1 MNVFPHKI
9 LLILKTIAL
18 KAHTFAGIFLLISF
32 FISSCASQKQSLK
45 KIDKELGS
53 ETFQQSFMG
62 LVVYDLDTKK
72 YIYQYN
78 EEKYFTPASN
88 VKLLTFYAAL
98 KELKDSIPG
107 IRYFTTKDSLIFW
120 GTGDPSFLNSE
131 IGNSKVFDFLKNN
144 SRELY
149 LADNITTPE
158 IFGPGWAWDDYND
171 SYATERST
179 YPIYGNLVEF
189 TYSEDSIPS
198 IIPTYFQPNLKMDN
212 SLIPSIKRELESNT
226 FKFRLQDNSETK
238 KLAIPFKTS
247 SALTALLLSDTLK
260 RPVKV
265 IPYSKKYSV
274 KNSDVIYSVAADSLY
289 KRMLHESDNFI
300 AEQLLLLI
308 SEKISDTLNSNI
320 AIDHIQKT
328 YFKDLPDKINWVD
341 GSGLSRYNLITPRT
355 LITIL
360 EKISKEIPQEKVFAL
375 LPSGGKTGNLKNWY
389 INEETYVFAKTGS
402 LRNNHNLS
410 GFLKTRS
417 GKVLIFSFMNNNY
430 VIPSSEIKKSM
441 EKILL
446 EFYNSY

>member
-1 MNVFPHKI
+1 MNVHPHKI
-9 LLILKTIAL
+9 LKIIKYTAFKAASLAGFFFFTSFLI
-18 KAHTFAGIFLLISF
+18 
-32 FISSCASQKQSLK
+32 SCASQQQSLK
-45 KIDKELGS
+45 KIDKELGA
-53 ETFQQSFMG
+53 ETFKQSFTG
-62 LVVYDLDTKK
+62 LAVYDPASRK
-72 YIYQYN
+72 YIYEHN
-78 EEKYFTPASN
+78 EDKYFTPASN

-107 IRYFTTKDSLIFW
+107 IRYLTTKDSLIFW

-328 YFKDLPDKINWVD
+328 YFKDLPDKIKWVD

-375 LPSGGKTGNLKNWY
+375 LPSGGKTGNLKDWY

-410 GFLKTRS
+410 GFLKTRT

>member
-120 GTGDPSFLNSE
+120 GTGDPSFLYSE